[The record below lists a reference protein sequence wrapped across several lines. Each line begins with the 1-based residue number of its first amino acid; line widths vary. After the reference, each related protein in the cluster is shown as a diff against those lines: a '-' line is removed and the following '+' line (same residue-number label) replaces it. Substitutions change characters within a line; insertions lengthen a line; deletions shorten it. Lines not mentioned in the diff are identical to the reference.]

1 MGRKRREQHSVQSAD
16 GTRIGYTV
24 TGAGPSLLLV
34 HGTAVDSRSCV
45 LLGTVLAQSRQ
56 VAAMDRR
63 GRGLSGDGG
72 SYSLDSEAEDV
83 LAVIGALEP
92 PVHVVGVSYGGLPVL
107 EAAARSDRL
116 AAVTLF
122 EPPIRTGDY
131 TFLTEPGM
139 AELDRLIDE
148 GRRDD
153 AARHVLREGMA
164 ASAEDLRQLAALP
177 GAWAAVV
184 AVIPVTGRGVPRHV
198 PLRAAAGD
206 AGGVKAPI
214 TVMVGGDS
222 EPRFL
227 AGAEALVARG
237 PDHPQAHPARADPPA
252 PLIAR
257 PCWPRRSSR
266 PAPRG
271 QVSGAEPSRAR
282 PTPP

>member
-1 MGRKRREQHSVQSAD
+1 MSRKRREQHSVESAD

-24 TGAGPSLLLV
+24 SGSGPSLLLV

-45 LLGTVLAQSRQ
+45 LLGRVLAESRQ

-72 SYSLDSEAEDV
+72 SYSLDREAEDV
-83 LAVIGALEP
+83 LAVIGALKP
-92 PVHVVGVSYGGLPVL
+92 PVHVVGVSYGGLPAL

-131 TFLTEPGM
+131 TFLAQPGM
-139 AELDRLIDE
+139 AELDRLIAE

-177 GAWAAVV
+177 GAWAAIV
-184 AVIPVTGRGVPRHV
+184 AVIPVTGREFRVMWSYAPRAETLAH
-198 PLRAAAGD
+198 
-206 AGGVKAPI
+206 VKAPV
-214 TVMVGGDS
+214 TVMVGSES

-227 AGAEALVARG
+227 AGAEALAARVPTIRKRILPG
-237 PDHPQAHPARADPPA
+237 LSHLA
-252 PLIAR
+252 PLIA
-257 PCWPRRSSR
+257 
-266 PAPRG
+266 PA
-271 QVSGAEPSRAR
+271 VLAEAILASAP
-282 PTPP
+282 